1 MVPRISGKCCQN
13 RLSPYYFII
22 EYLFR
27 LICFQPFV
35 KDKCIVCEKFDIFA
49 KRAEFAGEIVEKM
62 PKTIFSKIQKIG
74 VRPIGLTPRMYV
86 LKLPD

>member
-1 MVPRISGKCCQN
+1 MVPDPLGKCCQN

-35 KDKCIVCEKFDIFA
+35 KDNCIVCKKFDIFA
-49 KRAEFAGEIVEKM
+49 KSVEFTEEIVDKM
-62 PKTIFSKIQKIG
+62 PKTNFSQTQKIG
-74 VRPIGLTPRMYV
+74 VRPIGLTPENICT
-86 LKLPD
+86 

>member
-49 KRAEFAGEIVEKM
+49 KRAEFAGEIVEKCLKQFF
-62 PKTIFSKIQKIG
+62 PKYKKSGSDQS
-74 VRPIGLTPRMYV
+74 V
-86 LKLPD
+86 